1 MTFDSASL
9 FLRLHTLQQQID
21 ASAQHRTAL
30 CAREGADRSAAMCA
44 AIVAEHH
51 VRSII
56 VTAERIRARVVP
68 ADGLGSALGSLSEL
82 VLRAVRMVVR
92 SELGTLFQLV
102 GESHAD
108 AALMLLA
115 HGELNE
121 ITDQWLRWRGTAVTD
136 RGAYRS
142 ALREASAALRA
153 LGTASEFGD
162 FLDHG
167 LDRVGQPILQTAT
180 ARILAALTLSIN
192 VEPDAPGLIV
202 SWPWPH
208 CGRVTEC
215 AS

>member
-9 FLRLHTLQQQID
+9 LVRLQALRQQIA
-21 ASAQHRTAL
+21 ASARHRDTRR
-30 CAREGADRSAAMCA
+30 ARDGADRSAAICA
-44 AIVAEHH
+44 AIAAEHH

-56 VTAERIRARVVP
+56 VTVERIRARVVP
-68 ADGLGSALGSLSEL
+68 ADGLGIALGSLSEL

-92 SELGTLFQLV
+92 TELGTLFQLV
-102 GESHAD
+102 GESDAE
-108 AALMLLA
+108 AALMLSA

-121 ITDQWLRWRGTAVTD
+121 ITDEWLRRRRTAATD

-153 LGTASEFGD
+153 LGTTSEFGR

-167 LDRVGQPILQTAT
+167 LDRVGQPLLQAAT
-180 ARILAALTLSIN
+180 ARTLAALTISIN
-192 VEPDAPGLIV
+192 VEPDAPVLVV
-202 SWPWPH
+202 SWPHWE
-208 CGRVTEC
+208 RVTEC

>member
-1 MTFDSASL
+1 MTFDSPSL
-9 FLRLHTLQQQID
+9 LLRLHALRQQIA
-21 ASAQHRTAL
+21 ASAPHRTVL

-44 AIVAEHH
+44 AIAAEHH

-56 VTAERIRARVVP
+56 VTAERISARVVP

-92 SELGTLFQLV
+92 AELGTLFQLV
-102 GESHAD
+102 SESQAEA
-108 AALMLLA
+108 AALMLSA

-121 ITDQWLRWRGTAVTD
+121 ITDQWLRWRRTAATD

-153 LGTASEFGD
+153 LGTTSEFGR

-167 LDRVGQPILQTAT
+167 LDRVDQPLLQAAT
-180 ARILAALTLSIN
+180 ARTLAALTISIN
-192 VEPDAPGLIV
+192 VEPDAPVLIV
-202 SWPWPH
+202 SWPHWE
-208 CGRVTEC
+208 RVTER